1 MQDLEAEKKQVA
13 AEALKLIKNGMS
25 VGLGTG
31 STVKYFLEGLAARVQ
46 EGLEITGLP
55 TSRQTE
61 QVALKLGIPLE
72 LDLDHVDIDVDGAD
86 AFDLHGTLIKGGG
99 GALFRE
105 KVVAYNSSYVVII
118 ADSTKLRQDYQGETL
133 IPVEILP
140 FGKNMTVRNLER
152 LGCSVAL
159 RQEGKFITDGGNIIA
174 DCTFASIDDP
184 GTLEK
189 KMKGTPG
196 VIEVGI
202 FNGIADLVIYVKDKS
217 LVRMTF

>member
-13 AEALKLIKNGMS
+13 VEALKLVKDGMS

-31 STVKYFLEGLAARVQ
+31 STVKYFIEGLAARVQ
-46 EGLEITGLP
+46 EGLEITGIP

-61 QVALKLGIPLE
+61 QAARKLGIPLE
-72 LDLDHVDIDVDGAD
+72 LDLDHVDIDVDGTD

-118 ADSTKLRQDYQGETL
+118 ADSTKLRQNYHGETL

-140 FGKNMTVRNLER
+140 FAKNMTVKNLER

-159 RQEGKFITDGGNIIA
+159 RQEGEFITDGGNIIA
-174 DCTFASIDDP
+174 DCTFASMDDP
-184 GTLEK
+184 ETLEK
-189 KMKGTPG
+189 KLKGVPG
-196 VIEVGI
+196 VIEAGI
-202 FNGIADLVIYVKDKS
+202 FYGIADLLIFVKDHS
-217 LVRMTF
+217 IARMML

>member
-1 MQDLEAEKKQVA
+1 MQDLEAEKKLVA
-13 AEALKLIKNGMS
+13 VEALKLIKDGMS

-31 STVKYFLEGLAARVQ
+31 STVKYFLEGLAALVQ
-46 EGLEITGLP
+46 DGLEITGIP

-61 QVALKLGIPLE
+61 QVARKLGIPL
-72 LDLDHVDIDVDGAD
+72 DLDINHVDVDVDGTD

-118 ADSTKLRQDYQGETL
+118 ADSTKLRQDFHGETL

-152 LGCSVAL
+152 LGCNVAL
-159 RQEGKFITDGGNIIA
+159 RHEGKFITDGGNIIA
-174 DCTFASIDDP
+174 DCTFAGVDDP
-184 GTLEK
+184 GILEK
-189 KMKGTPG
+189 KMKAIPG
-196 VIEVGI
+196 VIEAGI
-202 FNGIADLVIYVKDKS
+202 FNGIANLLIFAKDKS
-217 LVRMTF
+217 IARMTF